1 MIHAGS
7 QASPQFI
14 VSSTVTR
21 VCMIIMSTSEEWV
34 KIYVDNSRPYYWNR
48 RTQKIKNE
56 EVRTSWA
63 GKKDTP
69 SGCFYFWRVNCS
81 EQCSWRYA
89 LCCRHN
95 QRLLHS
101 AHALGGMP
109 GKNSIGN
116 GLQRF
121 LDQVLQTARI
131 DNMRLLEI
139 HFLLQLLHVLELTC
153 MHKVKCRELPMVG
166 SW

>member
-1 MIHAGS
+1 MIHFVDA
-7 QASPQFI
+7 FLYCYI
-14 VSSTVTR
+14 RVVS
-21 VCMIIMSTSEEWV
+21 MSYILVRHRLRLALIS
-34 KIYVDNSRPYYWNR
+34 ISRRLKSLYW
-48 RTQKIKNE
+48 T
-56 EVRTSWA
+56 

-81 EQCSWRYA
+81 EQCSWRHA

-109 GKNSIGN
+109 GKNSAGN

-153 MHKVKCRELPMVG
+153 MHKGKGLRV
-166 SW
+166 